1 MQRSE
6 GPAYPGRPVGGI
18 PPEVSWMSEAAARSS
33 AFDPTGERTVAG
45 DSPAASKLNRSASST
60 VL

>member
-18 PPEVSWMSEAAARSS
+18 PPEVSWMTEAASAAAAGRSS
-33 AFDPTGERTVAG
+33 AFDPTSERGTVA
-45 DSPAASKLNRSASST
+45 DNAASKLNR
-60 VL
+60 